1 MKLVDFQNRLT
12 VFVQWGWSYLTKNRS
27 ARLIT
32 RPMPSSIDALLPNAS
47 ESPHLARDPLSLK
60 LPIDGEGQTDQ
71 PKAA

>member
-32 RPMPSSIDALLPNAS
+32 RPLQSSIDTLLPNTPEPFFA
-47 ESPHLARDPLSLK
+47 EREGK
-60 LPIDGEGQTDQ
+60 LPQAPTDGEDQ
-71 PKAA
+71 SRAA

>member
-32 RPMPSSIDALLPNAS
+32 RPLQSSIDTLPPNTPEPFFA
-47 ESPHLARDPLSLK
+47 EREGT
-60 LPIDGEGQTDQ
+60 LPQAPTDGEDQ
-71 PKAA
+71 SRAA